1 MYKNAS
7 VPLQKLYYFRKK
19 ISLKASEG
27 EFFHVVGLYIE
38 LGLDSLCEN
47 SE

>member
-1 MYKNAS
+1 MQAYLYKKCIIS
-7 VPLQKLYYFRKK
+7 EKK
-19 ISLKASEG
+19 FSLKASEG

>member
-1 MYKNAS
+1 MQAYLYKKCIIS
-7 VPLQKLYYFRKK
+7 EK